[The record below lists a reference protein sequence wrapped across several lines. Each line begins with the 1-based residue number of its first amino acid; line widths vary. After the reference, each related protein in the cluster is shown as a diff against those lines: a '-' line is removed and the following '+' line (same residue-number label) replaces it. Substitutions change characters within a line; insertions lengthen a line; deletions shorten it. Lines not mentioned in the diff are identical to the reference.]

1 MIQLCMAAEKYQVAF
16 LLPPTSSKKVSAEM
30 LNSKRKQT
38 RGFWALIPLESHNE
52 TLIIPTVT
60 ERAPVEGRAENV
72 EQHPWL
78 GDEQT

>member
-38 RGFWALIPLESHNE
+38 RGFWALVSLESRNE
-52 TLIIPTVT
+52 TLIIPPLT
-60 ERAPVEGRAENV
+60 ESAPVEGRAENV

-78 GDEQT
+78 ADEQT

>member
-38 RGFWALIPLESHNE
+38 GGFWAFIPLESHNE
-52 TLIIPTVT
+52 TFLIPSVT

>member
-1 MIQLCMAAEKYQVAF
+1 MAAEKYQVAF

-38 RGFWALIPLESHNE
+38 RGFWALVPLESHNE
-52 TLIIPTVT
+52 TLIIPSVT

-78 GDEQT
+78 ADEQT